1 MRLIHS
7 KDTALQASYLWVNV
21 LTQLI
26 RRNSDSLSTFQTIF
40 HHTETLDRQKLLED
54 WFKQAKKVDKMP
66 ATVKIGWAKIAWTYG
81 MQELRRL
88 AS

>member
-7 KDTALQASYLWVNV
+7 KDVALQASYLWVNV
-21 LTQLI
+21 LSQLI
-26 RRNSDSLSTFQTIF
+26 RRTNDSPSTFQTIF
-40 HHTETLDRQKLLED
+40 HHTDFLDRQQLLGD

-81 MQELRRL
+81 MQ
-88 AS
+88 